1 MFSYYLFKI
10 NYICIIV
17 KNIVMRKSVLK
28 TVYLLIVFV
37 SSALYVN
44 AQCTTNAGSM
54 NQTEPVYLCDN
65 QCSEVEH
72 SGGVL
77 DENDILEFV
86 LFYPNMPTQVL
97 ARKSTPD
104 FCLSDIPDGQYGITY
119 HIAARAGNNLSGIV
133 DTDDPCMHQSNPFA
147 ITWYN
152 TPTAEVISEQVEVCG
167 NCVDLQ
173 ANTTGIEGNTYYWI
187 PKINGA
193 WENPEGAYSANA
205 TYCIYAPASFGD
217 FAHVDAKFIWV
228 VRKGNCI
235 AVDTMNVTFYQRPQA
250 NAGLDNAVCGY
261 HYDLQ
266 AEWNIA
272 PSSTYNPSGVW
283 SQISPPGTPANI
295 YNYNNPNSHVVVN
308 TPGVWQFVF
317 KENNTHYTSCYSTDT
332 VQIEFVEVPIVEV
345 GEDQDVCG
353 NCITLENGLNGTWL
367 PGNYYFD
374 PVTNQA
380 CVNTYGTTAFIWQ
393 ESNYATTQSLT
404 CNYLDSVNITF
415 WRKPTPNILTD
426 PADSIACGLT
436 YYNLMAEEPNEE
448 ITGYWYCINAGIQYG
463 DKFSHNTWAKVPY
476 YGYYDFYWRELTGPN
491 LTSGFCTDTAGP
503 LRIHFVEPP
512 IANAGGD
519 TIFCGLTGQLNAIPS
534 IGTGTWSTSSTEYI
548 SFEDINDPNTTI
560 TSTIIN
566 TENPDQPYFEVIWT
580 ENYTNGCTDADTIKV
595 VFATA
600 SNSYSEQHSICE
612 GEIYSW
618 NGQNYTETGTYTA
631 ELTNVYGC
639 DSIITL
645 NLTVNPIPEQVIISQ
660 SPENGILTE
669 GTSGSITLE
678 NSIIETNYWV
688 SMGGEPF
695 TEEFTGTGSELS
707 LGDNFLDG
715 SYDIRSRNQYGCS
728 LVQGIANFVTE
739 VSGTNKIVAN
749 VSFGTPASNFP
760 ANHVNVKLYKATT
773 DNETIVLVAEQ
784 LLGSNGYV
792 EFTDLETGD
801 YYLGSFIQYP
811 DDYDVVEHIYYQT
824 AVVHE
829 DAISIPIAEETL
841 FIANLHHVLI
851 AESQGSNEM
860 QGIVGATTNQK
871 SLNPL
876 KDMVVVLRNT
886 DINEIIGVSVTNDNG
901 QYHFDNIT
909 DNVNIQAFVTSF
921 EHQDWIAFEKET
933 GVDQTYNINFIVDGT
948 SIYPQV
954 SGVFED
960 IQIQN
965 IEFTV
970 FPNPARE
977 VLYINCDV
985 EKAILQI
992 FDINGKLIYTDF
1004 VFSNSEINISEL
1016 ISGTYIIILSA
1027 ENERIGVQKFIKE

>member
-1 MFSYYLFKI
+1 M
-10 NYICIIV
+10 
-17 KNIVMRKSVLK
+17 
-28 TVYLLIVFV
+28 
-37 SSALYVN
+37 
-44 AQCTTNAGSM
+44 
-54 NQTEPVYLCDN
+54 
-65 QCSEVEH
+65 
-72 SGGVL
+72 
-77 DENDILEFV
+77 
-86 LFYPNMPTQVL
+86 
-97 ARKSTPD
+97 
-104 FCLSDIPDGQYGITY
+104 
-119 HIAARAGNNLSGIV
+119 
-133 DTDDPCMHQSNPFA
+133 
-147 ITWYN
+147 W
-152 TPTAEVISEQVEVCG
+152 
-167 NCVDLQ
+167 
-173 ANTTGIEGNTYYWI
+173 
-187 PKINGA
+187 
-193 WENPEGAYSANA
+193 
-205 TYCIYAPASFGD
+205 
-217 FAHVDAKFIWV
+217 
-228 VRKGNCI
+228 
-235 AVDTMNVTFYQRPQA
+235 VTFYQRPQA
-250 NAGLDNAVCGY
+250 NAELDDAVCGY
-261 HYDLQ
+261 EYNLHAQWSL
-266 AEWNIA
+266 A
-272 PSSTYNPSGVW
+272 PSPNYTPSGVW
-283 SQISPPGTPANI
+283 QMVPQPSTATADIQDI
-295 YNYNNPNSHVVVN
+295 YNNNSHVTVSE
-308 TPGVWQFVF
+308 TGVYQFVF
-317 KENNTHYTSCYSTDT
+317 RENNTNLTSCYTTDT
-332 VQIEFVEVPIVEV
+332 VQIEFVENPIAYA

-436 YYNLMAEEPNEE
+436 YYKLRAEFPGIG
-448 ITGYWYCINAGIQYG
+448 ITGYWYCSTTGVVFENSNYTET
-463 DKFSHNTWAKVPY
+463 SVTVPH

-512 IANAGGD
+512 IANAGED
-519 TIFCGLTGQLNAIPS
+519 TYFCGLTGQLNAIPS

-566 TENPDQPYFEVIWT
+566 TENPDHPYFEVIWT
-580 ENYTNGCTDADTIKV
+580 ENYTNGCTDADTIKA

-612 GEIYSW
+612 GDIYSW
-618 NGQNYTETGTYTA
+618 NEQDYTETGTYTA
-631 ELTNVYGC
+631 EFTNVYGC

-645 NLTVNPIPEQVIISQ
+645 NLTVNPLPEQVVVSQ
-660 SPENGILTE
+660 NPENGILPE
-669 GTSGSITLE
+669 GTSGGITIE
-678 NSIIETNYWV
+678 NSIAGTYYWV
-688 SMGGEPF
+688 TMGGEIF
-695 TEEFTGTGSELS
+695 TEEFAGTGSELS
-707 LGDNFLDG
+707 LGNNFTDG

-728 LVQGIANFVTE
+728 LVQGIVNFVTE

-760 ANHVNVKLYKATT
+760 ANHVNVKLHKATT

-811 DDYDVVEHIYYQT
+811 DDYDVIEHIYYQT

-886 DINEIIGVSVTNDNG
+886 DINEIIGVNVTNDNG

-965 IEFTV
+965 IEFRV
-970 FPNPARE
+970 FPNPAKE
-977 VLYINCDV
+977 VLYISCDI
-985 EKAILQI
+985 EKAVYQI
-992 FDINGKLIYTDF
+992 FDINGRL
-1004 VFSNSEINISEL
+1004 VNSGLAFSNSEINISDL
-1016 ISGTYIIILSA
+1016 VSGTYLIILSTD
-1027 ENERIGVQKFIKE
+1027 NGKTGIQKFVKQ